1 MKFKTHFS
9 THAYERVA
17 NRLSMSN
24 SELAAIIDDDKF
36 INIGEE
42 PGHNRAH
49 KLFYSKEDRMC
60 FVAVQDI
67 KIGTVI
73 TVLPIDYHNNIAWSV
88 SMDSQHQAK
97 QLIIPITQEAL
108 QAFSPPSQEQVVK
121 DIIQQPQ
128 PSQIINFKIHA
139 VIADEY
145 GKFIKN
151 ITLGAWPCAT
161 YSHEIEKLVQDDNF
175 REQLKGWIKEKN
187 SEHKDKME
195 FVHTILIRVGS
206 KATPKDFSAFDF
218 I

>member
-17 NRLSMSN
+17 NRLSMNN

-49 KLFYSKEDRMC
+49 KLFYSKRDRMC

-67 KIGTVI
+67 KIGTII
-73 TVLPIDYHNNIAWSV
+73 TVLPIDYHNNIAWTV
-88 SMDSQHQAK
+88 SMDSQRQAK
-97 QLIIPITQEAL
+97 QLIIPIVIDTL
-108 QAFSPPSQEQVVK
+108 QTSSESPHEPVLK
-121 DIIQQPQ
+121 DIIQPQ
-128 PSQIINFKIHA
+128 QSQIINFKIHA
-139 VIADEY
+139 VLADEY

-151 ITLGAWPCAT
+151 IALGSWPCAA
-161 YSHEIEKLVQDDNF
+161 YSHKIEKLVQDDDF
-175 REQLKGWIKEKN
+175 RYQLKGWIKEKN

-206 KATPKDFSAFDF
+206 KKMPKDFSAFEF